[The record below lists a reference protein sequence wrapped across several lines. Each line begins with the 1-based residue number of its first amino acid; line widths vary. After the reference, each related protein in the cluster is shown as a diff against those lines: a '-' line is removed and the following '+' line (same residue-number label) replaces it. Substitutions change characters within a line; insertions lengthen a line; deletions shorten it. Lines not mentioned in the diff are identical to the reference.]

1 MNRVY
6 IQLEEDELTLRWK
19 VVFRDARNNEVIGVP
34 ARNLSIDEAGSLI
47 DPLSFAFQ
55 YGTRYASEVMRR
67 RVGLMPPRWRCTSI
81 TDVSHRAAGALD
93 DEPEVVAYLD
103 DDGRLVIE
111 SRERVARRRRLR
123 IRHPDGLYE
132 MWHLYTK
139 KRKARSAALSDWD
152 FVDLTP
158 ARKGTTSEA
167 QATTWVVDGEWGE
180 P

>member
-1 MNRVY
+1 VNRVY

-47 DPLSFAFQ
+47 DPLSFAFE
-55 YGTRYASEVMRR
+55 YGTRYASEVIRR
-67 RVGLMPPRWRCTSI
+67 ETGI

-139 KRKARSAALSDWD
+139 KRHARSAALSDWD
-152 FVDLTP
+152 FVDLAP
-158 ARKGTTSEA
+158 ARKGTSSEA
-167 QATTWVVDGEWGE
+167 RATKWVVDGEWGE

>member
-47 DPLSFAFQ
+47 DPLSFAFE
-55 YGTRYASEVMRR
+55 YGTRYASEVIRR
-67 RVGLMPPRWRCTSI
+67 ETGI

-167 QATTWVVDGEWGE
+167 TATKWVVDGKWGE

>member
-47 DPLSFAFQ
+47 DPLSFAFE
-55 YGTRYASEVMRR
+55 YGTRYASEVIRR
-67 RVGLMPPRWRCTSI
+67 ETGI

-152 FVDLTP
+152 FVDLAP

-167 QATTWVVDGEWGE
+167 QATKWVVDGEW
-180 P
+180 

>member
-47 DPLSFAFQ
+47 DPLSFAFE
-55 YGTRYASEVMRR
+55 YGTRYASEVIRR
-67 RVGLMPPRWRCTSI
+67 ETGI

-93 DEPEVVAYLD
+93 DDADAEPEVVMYQRLHED
-103 DDGRLVIE
+103 HRRVGGGRFVIE
-111 SRERVARRRRLR
+111 SKDRVALR
-123 IRHPDGLYE
+123 SGYGSE

-139 KRKARSAALSDWD
+139 KRKARSAPLSDWHRD
-152 FVDLTP
+152 DLAP

-167 QATTWVVDGEWGE
+167 QATKWVVDGEWGE

>member
-55 YGTRYASEVMRR
+55 YGTRYASEVIRR
-67 RVGLMPPRWRCTSI
+67 ETGI

-167 QATTWVVDGEWGE
+167 QATKWVVDGEGGE

>member
-47 DPLSFAFQ
+47 DPLSFAFE
-55 YGTRYASEVMRR
+55 YGTRYASEVIRR
-67 RVGLMPPRWRCTSI
+67 ETGI

-93 DEPEVVAYLD
+93 DDTDDEPEVVAYFNG
-103 DDGRLVIE
+103 GRFVIE
-111 SRERVARRRRLR
+111 SRYRVAVLS
-123 IRHPDGLYE
+123 RHGHKL
-132 MWHLYTK
+132 WHFYTK

-152 FVDLTP
+152 FVDLAP

-167 QATTWVVDGEWGE
+167 QATKWVVDGEWGE